1 MTDDLTVP
9 RPLRAVAFGLDGS
22 VVKEFVLTG
31 ADMMAPRQLAHALL
45 HADAIVRVQIFDLT
59 TDALLLE
66 REEPSDAVDS

>member
-9 RPLRAVAFGLDGS
+9 RPLRAVAFGPGGG

-31 ADMMAPRQLAHALL
+31 ADMMAPRQLAQALL

-59 TDALLLE
+59 SDALLLE
-66 REEPSDAVDS
+66 REEPSDVVDP